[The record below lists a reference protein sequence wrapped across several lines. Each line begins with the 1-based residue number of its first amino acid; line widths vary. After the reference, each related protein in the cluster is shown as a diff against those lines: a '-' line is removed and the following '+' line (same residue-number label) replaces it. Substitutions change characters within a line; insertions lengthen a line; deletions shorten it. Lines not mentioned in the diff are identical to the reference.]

1 MWKTVGVFVS
11 ETYFMFII
19 ISSRRWW
26 MLSVKS
32 PRLFGM
38 LKKGRILSY
47 AWFIL
52 VSIVF
57 DGPWQCNARLWIF
70 PQSSLSSAEKILRE
84 VSSVKVEV
92 SLKV

>member
-1 MWKTVGVFVS
+1 MHGS
-11 ETYFMFII
+11 
-19 ISSRRWW
+19 
-26 MLSVKS
+26 
-32 PRLFGM
+32 
-38 LKKGRILSY
+38 
-47 AWFIL
+47 IL